1 MIKNRYIKR
10 TFILDSQEKRQKA
23 VNLKLS
29 PVRSE
34 IEGKRVILVD
44 DSIVRG
50 TTSKKIIELVRQ
62 AGASKVFF
70 VSTCPP
76 IQHPCYYG
84 IDFPDESELIASGR
98 SNHEIRAALGADEIV
113 YQNVEGLKESIDAAK
128 LAARPA
134 LPQLPTAPVT
144 GGTASAKF
152 ERVNPC
158 TACLDGCYPTDVSAS
173 GNRMAS
179 SRKADRLREA
189 VK

>member
-1 MIKNRYIKR
+1 KNRYIKR

-34 IEGKRVILVD
+34 IAGKRVILVD

-62 AGASKVFF
+62 AGASKVYF

-84 IDFPDESELIASGR
+84 IDFPDEGELIASNR
-98 SNHEIRAALGADEIV
+98 SEEEIGQALGVDAVIYQTLEGLRDSIREAALG
-113 YQNVEGLKESIDAAK
+113 ESGREAM
-128 LAARPA
+128 
-134 LPQLPTAPVT
+134 
-144 GGTASAKF
+144 
-152 ERVNPC
+152 PC
-158 TACLDGCYPTDVSAS
+158 MACLDGKYPTDVSI
-173 GNRMAS
+173 GG
-179 SRKADRLREA
+179 
-189 VK
+189 